1 MFRIL
6 LFYSIQVVRL
16 VVFLRIISAEGINGQ
31 AVKFSDSPS
40 RQVYLALNMTLYPIA
55 NPDTMAALGLSW
67 DQISFAPEQDF
78 SLYRY
83 VSALD
88 MYAAPGIV
96 QELKNEIIMIKMQDE
111 AAKHR
116 YIELSYWNTSLFTAN
131 LSARY
136 DYPDFIKYLF
146 TIKMNRACDAFNST
160 QLSKSSIVDS
170 FLRKRFGPDEMVLF
184 VEGPVLQAF
193 IPVHYGCSAYSVDF
207 HIPVEGCY
215 FNISL
220 SFVSLTV

>member
-16 VVFLRIISAEGINGQ
+16 VIFLRIISAEGINGQ

-67 DQISFAPEQDF
+67 DQISFAPKQDF

-116 YIELSYWNTSLFTAN
+116 YIELSYWNTSLFAAN
-131 LSARY
+131 LSSRY
-136 DYPDFIKYLF
+136 DYPDTVKYFF
-146 TIKMNRACDAFNST
+146 TIKMNRPCEALNST
-160 QLSKSSIVDS
+160 QLSKSAIIDS
-170 FLRKRFGPDEMVLF
+170 FLKRRFGPDEMLLF
-184 VEGPVLQAF
+184 VEGPALQAF
-193 IPVHYGCSAYSVDF
+193 VPAHDGCSTYSVEF
-207 HIPVEGCY
+207 NVPIEGYHFY
-215 FNISL
+215 FIVIFL
-220 SFVSLTV
+220 SEF